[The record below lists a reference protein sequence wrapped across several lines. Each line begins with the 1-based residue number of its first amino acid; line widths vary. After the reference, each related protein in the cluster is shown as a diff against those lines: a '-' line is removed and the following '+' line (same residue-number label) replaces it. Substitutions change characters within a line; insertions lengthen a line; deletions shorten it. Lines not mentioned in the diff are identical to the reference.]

1 MIRRAVL
8 LTFVSCIAAC
18 TLPPLRGRVE
28 IGTDPYAVVVADGSG
43 GADLYAIH
51 GRTGEMIAL
60 TFSPVRELGP
70 ALAPDGGVVAFLRA
84 SASPAD
90 SSRTVWVMN
99 LLSGAERELNAPP
112 VAGRPE
118 RAAWAPGGGALYVET
133 ARGIWRYPMPP
144 GPPPE
149 PLAAADRAEADS
161 AFMVLLGSPAF
172 ARAEACGVGPGV
184 CVVSGEGSQVLAT
197 DAASPARWGSDSV
210 ALVRAGR
217 IQVRP
222 LGGGAPRTVEPTP
235 DRLVTG
241 TVTFFPGARR

>member
-1 MIRRAVL
+1 MSRRAGL
-8 LTFVSCIAAC
+8 LLFASCIAAC

-28 IGTDPYAVVVADGSG
+28 IGTDPYAVVVAEGSG

-70 ALAPDGGVVAFLRA
+70 ALAPDGGAVAFLRA
-84 SASPAD
+84 SGSPAD
-90 SSRTVWVMN
+90 STRTIWVMN
-99 LLSGAERELNAPP
+99 LLSGAERELTAPL
-112 VAGRPE
+112 AGEPE
-118 RAAWAPGGGALYVET
+118 RVAWAPGGGVLYVET
-133 ARGIWRYPMPP
+133 ARGVWRYAMPP

-149 PLAAADRAEADS
+149 PVAAADRAEADS
-161 AFMVLLGSPAF
+161 AFMVLLGSPSF
-172 ARAEACGVGPGV
+172 ARAETCGAGPGV

-197 DAASPARWGSDSV
+197 DAVSPARWGSDSV
-210 ALVRAGR
+210 AFVRAGR